1 MDSIDIVRLLFI
13 WLTRIMWA
21 TPKRTGGLRI
31 RGHLAHRDVR
41 NAIVRFARWIR
52 TEYCFPVR
60 CPVYL
65 SPHYRLTM
73 IDGSIVTASFFAP
86 WDSNVEPYI
95 RIATGD
101 YRPPRS
107 RYNRNNVLA
116 GYLHSLAH
124 ELVHY
129 WQWVESGDTTERG
142 VIVRA
147 GSIVGAYALTT
158 DNP

>member
-1 MDSIDIVRLLFI
+1 
-13 WLTRIMWA
+13 MWA
-21 TPKRTGGLRI
+21 TPERTGGLRI
-31 RGHLAHRDVR
+31 RGHLAHPDVR
-41 NAIVRFARWIR
+41 NAIVCFAQWIR
-52 TEYCFPVR
+52 TEHYFPVR

-65 SPHYRLTM
+65 SPHEQLTT
-73 IDGSIVTASFFAP
+73 IDGSVATASFFAP
-86 WDSNVEPYI
+86 WDACVEPYI

-101 YRPPRS
+101 YQPPRL
-107 RYNRNNVLA
+107 RRKRNDALA

-147 GSIVGAYALTT
+147 NSIVAAYALTT